1 MTAVLIVEART
12 AKIRS
17 GAIGPGACE
26 PVVGAYRAETVEGR
40 VGLEVNGLTK
50 IKHHAPAVKCDE
62 ECFPP
67 MTIDLHEIAWK
78 DENDGMEA

>member
-17 GAIGPGACE
+17 GAVRPGSGK
-26 PVVGAYRAETVEGR
+26 PVIGAYGAKTVEGH

-50 IKHHAPAVKCDE
+50 I
-62 ECFPP
+62 
-67 MTIDLHEIAWK
+67 
-78 DENDGMEA
+78 